1 MPRASARENRSSGRA
16 PVVDAV
22 DGLRVRPRVSFAT
35 YARVRWMR
43 ARGDAPTGARDG
55 AGRVSRGPYA
65 TRREGTNALRRGAFE
80 EGRCVRSDRTKT
92 SGRRA
97 TFACASPA
105 CAYEATLARW
115 SAKGGDGQWYVTN
128 MRPHDCERCTS
139 ARELTPREIVSHPLA
154 RAMMVCLGRECS
166 RADVADIA
174 REVYGDEISEWL
186 AEKTL
191 ARLHREASKVRTPRE
206 PLEVPREPLEV
217 PRERVHRL
225 YSPQSR
231 RVVNCVERS
240 RRPRA
245 RILSR

>member
-105 CAYEATLARW
+105 CSYEATLARW
-115 SAKGGDGQWYVTN
+115 SAKGGDGQFYITGI
-128 MRPHDCERCTS
+128 RPHDCERCTS

-191 ARLHREASKVRTPRE
+191 ARLHHEASKVRTPRE
-206 PLEVPREPLEV
+206 PLEA

>member
-1 MPRASARENRSSGRA
+1 
-16 PVVDAV
+16 
-22 DGLRVRPRVSFAT
+22 
-35 YARVRWMR
+35 
-43 ARGDAPTGARDG
+43 
-55 AGRVSRGPYA
+55 
-65 TRREGTNALRRGAFE
+65 
-80 EGRCVRSDRTKT
+80 
-92 SGRRA
+92 
-97 TFACASPA
+97 
-105 CAYEATLARW
+105 
-115 SAKGGDGQWYVTN
+115 
-128 MRPHDCERCTS
+128 
-139 ARELTPREIVSHPLA
+139 
-154 RAMMVCLGRECS
+154 MMVCLGRECS

-191 ARLHREASKVRTPRE
+191 ARLHHEASKVRT
-206 PLEVPREPLEV
+206 PREPLEV

>member
-1 MPRASARENRSSGRA
+1 MDADASSTAWMDCACVRGCRSRRTRTC
-16 PVVDAV
+16 
-22 DGLRVRPRVSFAT
+22 DGNS
-35 YARVRWMR
+35 
-43 ARGDAPTGARDG
+43 RGDAPTARDG

-80 EGRCVRSDRTKT
+80 EGRCIRSDRTKT
-92 SGRRA
+92 SGMRA
-97 TFACASPA
+97 TFASPA
-105 CAYEATLARW
+105 CSYEATLARW
-115 SAKGGDGQWYVTN
+115 SAKGGDGQFYVTS
-128 MRPHDCERCTS
+128 MRPHDGARCTS

-154 RAMMVCLGRECS
+154 RAMMVCLGRGCS
-166 RADVADIA
+166 RADVANIA

-191 ARLHREASKVRTPRE
+191 ARLHDEASKVRTPRA
-206 PLEVPREPLEV
+206 PLEA

-231 RVVNCVERS
+231 SGVNCVERS

-245 RILSR
+245 RTISR